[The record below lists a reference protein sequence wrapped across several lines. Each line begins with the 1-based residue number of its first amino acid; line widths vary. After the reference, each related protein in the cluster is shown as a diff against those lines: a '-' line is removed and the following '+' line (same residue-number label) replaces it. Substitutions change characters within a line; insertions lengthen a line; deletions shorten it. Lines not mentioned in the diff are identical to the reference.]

1 MALKKQPSKSDPMA
15 EPAIEG
21 RNAALPIPITVGI
34 GASAGGHEALE
45 QIFTTLP
52 AACGLSFVV
61 VMHLPAEGPSLL
73 ADLIRR
79 HTSMQ
84 VVTAEEGMPL
94 HPNTVHVA
102 PPGTDLTVSRGRLRF
117 VTPGGEGRSRHPI
130 DRFFT
135 SLAADLGQCAI
146 AVVLSGFGSDG
157 AEGVKR
163 VKEGGGTVLIQ
174 DPETAINPFMPQNAI
189 ATGVADSVLS
199 AAGIA
204 DRLARIARENDTLF
218 PRICLAPQDEEL
230 RPLFAILKARTS
242 HDFSSYKRNT
252 VLRRIERRMVANGA
266 TTLSDYFAILEDN
279 PGEAQ
284 TLCQELL
291 IGVTRFFRDPEA
303 FVLLG
308 GKIIPTLFA
317 NRHTEDPIRIW
328 HACCATGEEAYSVA
342 MLILEHLEKKNLRAK
357 VQIFA
362 TDLDEVAVARAR
374 AGLYSDDIV
383 PEVGEERLTRFFIKN
398 EGGWRVTK
406 QLREMV
412 VFAHHNLINDPPFSR
427 LDLLVCRNFLI
438 YLKPEIQ
445 RLLIPLFH
453 QVLNPKGYLFL
464 GSAETVGLH
473 GDLFTPVDKQWKI
486 FRRQGGKSRVD
497 TLFPFSGPVRK
508 LTDIERSVRSA
519 ENQEAATIA
528 LADKLLMERYVPARV
543 IINEKSEVI
552 HFSKQAGAY
561 LLTPE
566 GKPTRDLLRIAKEEL
581 RPALRA
587 AIYKAFT
594 HQKENEYRG
603 IKVVADGGETTIN
616 IVVVPLKE
624 SPPAGKLALVIIEPA
639 APSPDPGLP
648 SETAGFGDDASRN
661 SLTRHLEEQLRVTG
675 EQLQS
680 TCEQLETSN
689 ERFTLAN
696 EELMTVN
703 EELQSTNEELQST
716 NEELVTINSE
726 LQKKMEELNQS
737 NSDLENLFASSEIAT
752 FFLDRELL
760 IKRFSPAMAAIFNL
774 IPADIGRSIH
784 HLNST
789 VDWSGLPL
797 DAASVLEKLVPVE
810 REVCSQ
816 RDGRSFIMRVLP
828 YRTTGGIVDGIVVTL
843 IDISERKRAEMSLQE
858 SEKRFRT
865 MADAIPQLAWI
876 AQPDGHIFWY
886 NQRWYDYTGTVSEQ
900 MEGWGWQSVH
910 DPLVLPKVIE
920 KWRESL
926 TTGEPFDME
935 FPLRGADGSFRW
947 FLTRV
952 LPLKDANGRIIQW
965 FGTNTDVTE
974 IKEAEET
981 LRRYELL
988 AGNSREIILFVRRD
1002 DARILEANAAATE
1015 AYGYDHE
1022 EMLQL
1027 TLQNLRA
1034 FRDEDLVA
1042 AQMADADSRGILF
1055 ETVHRRKDGTTFP
1068 VEVSSRGATLGNTR
1082 MLLSII
1088 RDITE
1093 RKQAEKAVNEASE
1106 QRRLALE
1113 AAGLGSWDYNFKT
1126 GDVFWDEQC
1135 RGMWGVAEG
1144 NQIDYAAAIDRIHPE
1159 DRAATDEA
1167 VHQALSGVNG
1177 GAYHREFRVVWP
1189 DGSEHWIASHGRVY
1203 WDGEGEL
1210 RRAVRFVGV
1219 NREITERKHAEATRA
1234 RLAAI
1239 VESSEDAIVAKD
1251 LNAIIISWNAGAE
1264 RLFGYRPEEAIGR
1277 PITLLIP
1284 PEMHDDERRMLQRL
1298 LAGERINHFETVRLT
1313 KEGRRI
1319 DVSLTVSSIKDG
1331 KGRIIGISKVAR
1343 DITERKRTE
1352 EALREARMKLEAA
1365 LASMTDAVFISDN
1378 TGQFI
1383 EFNDAFASF
1392 HRFGNKAACLQKLA
1406 DYPEILEVFTADG
1419 KLAPLDMWAVPRAL
1433 RGETVTNAEYTL
1445 RRKDTGETW
1454 VGSYSFSPIRDAQG
1468 VIVGSVVVGRDVTE
1482 LKRKEEAL
1490 RRSEAQYHALFDTL
1504 IEGFCTIE
1512 MVFDTEG
1519 RPVDYRFLEM
1529 NPAFEK
1535 LTGLHDAK
1543 GRLMRDLAP
1552 DNEQD
1557 WYERYGKVAMTGES
1571 VRFEGETKALGR
1583 YFDVCAYRIGE
1594 PEDRKVAILFN
1605 DITERKRAEEALRE
1619 SAVRLNRSQEI
1630 AHLGSW
1636 ELDHLKNELTWSDET
1651 YRIFGLQPQ
1660 EFSVTYDA
1668 FLEVVHPKDRGAV
1681 DAAYSDSV
1689 REGKASYEIEHRI
1702 IKKTTGEIRIV
1713 HEKCEHFRDASG
1725 EIVRS
1730 VGMVHDITERKRA
1743 EETLRLS
1750 EQRRSLALEAA
1761 QVGTWEWDLL
1771 TNENIWSNEL
1781 WSLYGLE
1788 TNSCK
1793 PSYEEWRK
1801 VVHPDDL
1808 LNTEQILQEAI
1819 LQGAAYNTEWRVN
1832 LPDGSERWL
1841 MSRGRPLKDKHN
1853 RVVRYLGIVMD
1864 ITERKRAEREKKA
1877 LQAQL
1882 IQAQKMEA
1890 IGTLAGGIAHDFNN
1904 ILGAVLGY
1912 TEMARDASPA
1922 GSVIAHDLDKVL
1934 EAGERATNLVKQ
1946 ILAFSRQVSTERV
1959 PLQPVHL
1966 VKETLKLLRPALPS
1980 TIRIK
1985 QQLDAATRAILADP
1999 TQMHQIVM
2007 NLCTNAF
2014 HAMEQTGGILEITIK
2029 NCEFSQQDLLKQP
2042 GVQPGKFVV
2051 LSISDTGPGIAPE
2064 MRDKVFEPYFT
2075 TKEVGKGTGMGLSIV
2090 HGIVTA
2096 MGGFV
2101 TYEGEL
2107 GEGSTFHVFF
2117 PAIEQE
2123 VAAAMKPVE
2132 TVLAG
2137 HERILFID
2145 DEVML
2150 AEMGKI
2156 MLERLGYK
2164 VTVRTGSVE
2173 ALAAFEKQPEQFDAV
2188 ITDQTM
2194 PGLTGVELAR
2204 RMLRIRPDIPIILC
2218 TGYSNLVNEEQ
2229 AKTIGIKGFIMK
2241 PIAKRDIAQLLRKV
2255 LEGRLSA

>member
-1 MALKKQPSKSDPMA
+1 MPLKNQSLNLAPMA
-15 EPAIEG
+15 GSVVEG
-21 RNAALPIPITVGI
+21 SNAPPSIPMTVGI

-45 QIFTTLP
+45 QIFTVLP
-52 AACGLSFVV
+52 VDCGLSFVV
-61 VMHLPAEGPSLL
+61 IMHLPAEGPSLL
-73 ADLIRR
+73 ADILRS
-79 HTSMQ
+79 HTALQ
-84 VVTAEEGMPL
+84 VLTVEDGMPL
-94 HPNTVHVA
+94 HPRTVHVA
-102 PPGTDLTVSRGRLRF
+102 PPGKDLIVDGGRLRF
-117 VTPGGEGRSRHPI
+117 VAPETVRPHHPI
-130 DRFFT
+130 DRFFA

-146 AVVLSGFGSDG
+146 AVVLSGFGADG

-163 VKEGGGTVLIQ
+163 VKEEGGIVLVQ
-174 DPETAINPFMPQNAI
+174 DPETAVNPFMPQNAI
-189 ATGVADSVLS
+189 ATGAADSILV
-199 AAGIA
+199 AAEIGHW
-204 DRLARIARENDTLF
+204 LARTAGEQEAF
-218 PRICLAPQDEEL
+218 PAGICLAPRDEEL
-230 RPLFAILKARTS
+230 RPLFAILKTRTS

-266 TTLSDYFAILEDN
+266 SALSDYFAILEHN

-284 TLCQELL
+284 SLCQELL

-303 FVLLG
+303 FELLRA
-308 GKIIPTLFA
+308 KIIPSLFA
-317 NRHTEDPIRIW
+317 DRDTDVPIRIW
-328 HACCATGEEAYSVA
+328 HAYCATGEEAYSVA
-342 MLILEHLEKKNLRAK
+342 MLVLEHLEKKNLHAK

-362 TDLDEVAVARAR
+362 TDLDEAAVTRAR
-374 AGLYSDDIV
+374 AGLYSDDII
-383 PEVGEERLTRFFIKN
+383 PEVGEERLKHFFVKSEN
-398 EGGWRVTK
+398 GWQVTK

-453 QVLNPKGYLFL
+453 QVLNPNGCLFL

-473 GDLFTPVDKQWKI
+473 DGLFTPVDKKWKI
-486 FRRQGGKSRVD
+486 FRRQGGERRAD
-497 TLFPFSGPVRK
+497 ALFPFSGSVRK
-508 LTDIERSVRSA
+508 FSDIELSVRSV
-519 ENQEAATIA
+519 ETQEAATIA

-543 IINEKSEVI
+543 IINEKNEVV

-587 AIYKAFT
+587 AIYKAFA
-594 HQKENEYRG
+594 HQKEIEYRG
-603 IKVVADGGETTIN
+603 IKVATDHGEAIIN
-616 IVVVPLKE
+616 IIVAPLKE
-624 SPPAGKLALVIIEPA
+624 PPPADKLALVIIESTAPA
-639 APSPDPGLP
+639 PVSGDA
-648 SETAGFGDDASRN
+648 SEAASFGDDGSRN
-661 SLTRHLEEQLRVTG
+661 SLVRHLEEQLRVTG

-680 TCEQLETSN
+680 TSEQLETSN

-716 NEELVTINSE
+716 NEELITINSE

-752 FFLDRELL
+752 FFLSRKLL
-760 IKRFSPAMAAIFNL
+760 IKRFSPAMAAIFDL
-774 IPADIGRSIH
+774 IPADIGRSVH
-784 HLNST
+784 HLNNS
-789 VDWSGLPL
+789 VDWSDLPL
-797 DAASVLEKLVPVE
+797 DAASVLENLVPIE

-816 RDGRSFIMRVLP
+816 KDGRSFIMRVLP
-828 YRTTGGIVDGIVVTL
+828 YRTTGGGVDGIVVTL
-843 IDISERKRAEMSLQE
+843 IDISERKRAEVSLRE

-865 MADAIPQLAWI
+865 LADAIPQLAWT

-886 NQRWYDYTGTVSEQ
+886 NQRWYDYTGVSFEQ
-900 MEGWGWQSVH
+900 MEGWGWQNVH
-910 DPLVLPKVIE
+910 DPLVLPRVMD

-926 TTGEPFDME
+926 ATGEPFDME
-935 FPLRGADGSFRW
+935 FPLRGADGSYRW

-952 LPLKDANGRIIQW
+952 LPLKDANGQIIQW

-974 IKEAEET
+974 IKEAKDT

-988 AGNSREIILFVRRD
+988 AGNSRDIILFVRRD
-1002 DARILEANAAATE
+1002 DARIVEANAAATE
-1015 AYGYDHE
+1015 AYGYNHE

-1027 TLQNLRA
+1027 TLHHLRA
-1034 FRDEDLVA
+1034 TQKADLVA
-1042 AQMADADSRGILF
+1042 AQMADADARGILF
-1055 ETVHRRKDGTTFP
+1055 ETIHRRKDDTTFP

-1093 RKQAEKAVNEASE
+1093 RKQAEKAVYEASE

-1113 AAGLGSWDYNFKT
+1113 AGGLGSWDYNFET
-1126 GDVFWDEQC
+1126 DEVLWDEQC
-1135 RGMWGVAEG
+1135 RSMWGIGHG
-1144 NQIDYAAAIDRIHPE
+1144 NQIGYAAAIDRIHAD
-1159 DRAATDEA
+1159 DRAAAEEA
-1167 VHQALSGVNG
+1167 FHQALSGVNG
-1177 GAYHREFRVVWP
+1177 GAYHCEFRVVWL

-1203 WDGEGEL
+1203 WKHEGEQ
-1210 RRAVRFVGV
+1210 RRPIRFVGV
-1219 NREITERKHAEATRA
+1219 NREITARKHAEATRA
-1234 RLAAI
+1234 RLVAI

-1251 LNAIIISWNAGAE
+1251 LNAVIISWNGGAE
-1264 RLFGYRPEEAIGR
+1264 RLFGYRAEEAVGR
-1277 PITLLIP
+1277 PVNLLIP
-1284 PEMHDDERRMLQRL
+1284 PEMQDDECRMMQRL

-1319 DVSLTVSSIKDG
+1319 DVSLTMSPIKDD

-1352 EALREARMKLEAA
+1352 ATLREARMKLEAA

-1392 HRFGNKAACLQKLA
+1392 HRFANKASCLRRLA
-1406 DYPEILEVFTADG
+1406 DYPAILEVFTADG
-1419 KLAPLDMWAVPRAL
+1419 ELTPLDMWVVPRAL
-1433 RGETVTNAEYTL
+1433 RGETVANAEYIL

-1454 VGSYSFSPIRDAQG
+1454 VGSYSFSPIRDNQG
-1468 VIVGSVVVGRDVTE
+1468 AVVGSVVVGRDVTE

-1490 RRSEAQYHALFDTL
+1490 RRSEAQYHTLFATL

-1512 MVFDTEG
+1512 MVFDPEG
-1519 RPVDYRFLEM
+1519 RPVDYRFLET
-1529 NPAFEK
+1529 NPAFER

-1552 DNEQD
+1552 DNEQY

-1571 VRFEGETKALGR
+1571 LRFEGETKALGR
-1583 YFDVCAYRIGE
+1583 CFDVCAYRIGE
-1594 PEDRKVAILFN
+1594 PEDRRVAILFN
-1605 DITERKRAEEALRE
+1605 DITERKRAEEALKE
-1619 SAVRLNRSQEI
+1619 SAVHLNRSQEV

-1636 ELDHLKNELTWSDET
+1636 ELDLSRNELTWSDET
-1651 YRIFGLQPQ
+1651 YRIFGFQPQ
-1660 EFSVTYDA
+1660 EFRASYDA
-1668 FLEVVHPKDRGAV
+1668 FLEAVHPEDRGAV

-1689 REGKASYEIEHRI
+1689 REGKDSYEIEHRI
-1702 IKKTTGEIRIV
+1702 VKKTTGEIRIV
-1713 HEKCEHFRDASG
+1713 HEKFEHFRDASG
-1725 EIVRS
+1725 KIVRS
-1730 VGMVHDITERKRA
+1730 VGMVHDITERKLA

-1761 QVGTWEWDLL
+1761 QAGTWEWDLL

-1788 TNSCK
+1788 ANSCK

-1801 VVHPDDL
+1801 VAHPDDL
-1808 LNTEQILQEAI
+1808 EKTEQILHDAI
-1819 LQGAAYNTEWRVN
+1819 LQGIAYNTEWRVN

-1841 MSRGRPLKDKHN
+1841 MSRGQPLRDQHN

-1864 ITERKRAEREKKA
+1864 ITERKRAEKEKKA
-1877 LQAQL
+1877 MQAQL
-1882 IQAQKMEA
+1882 MQAQKMEA

-1904 ILGAVLGY
+1904 ILAAVLGY

-1922 GSVIAHDLDKVL
+1922 GSAIAHDLDKVL
-1934 EAGERATNLVKQ
+1934 EAGGRASNLVKQ
-1946 ILAFSRQVSTERV
+1946 ILTFSREASIERT
-1959 PLQPVHL
+1959 PLQPLCL
-1966 VKETLKLLRPALPS
+1966 VKEALKLLRPALPS
-1980 TIRIK
+1980 TISIR
-1985 QQLDAATRAILADP
+1985 QRLDAATSPILADP
-1999 TQMHQIVM
+1999 TQVHQIVM

-2014 HAMEQTGGILEITIK
+2014 HAMEQTGGVLEITLRNREI
-2029 NCEFSQQDLLKQP
+2029 SPSDLLKNPGMQP
-2042 GVQPGKFVV
+2042 GNFVL
-2051 LSISDTGPGIAPE
+2051 LSIGDTGPGIPPAI
-2064 MRDKVFEPYFT
+2064 RDKIFEPYFT
-2075 TKEVGKGTGMGLSIV
+2075 TKEAGKGTGMGLSIV
-2090 HGIVTA
+2090 HGIVAA
-2096 MGGFV
+2096 MGGFI
-2101 TYEGEL
+2101 TYEGGP
-2107 GEGSTFHVFF
+2107 GEGSLFQVFF
-2117 PAIEQE
+2117 PAVERE
-2123 VAAAMKPVE
+2123 VAVVAKPVE
-2132 TVLAG
+2132 KIAAG
-2137 HERILFID
+2137 NERILFID
-2145 DEVML
+2145 DEEML

-2164 VTVRTGSVE
+2164 VTVRTSSVE
-2173 ALAAFEKQPEQFDAV
+2173 ALATFQNQPDQFDAV

-2204 RMLRIRPDIPIILC
+2204 RMLRIRPDIPLILC

-2229 AKTIGIKGFIMK
+2229 AKAIGIKGFIMK
-2241 PIAKRDIAQLLRKV
+2241 PMTKRDIAQMLRAV
-2255 LEGRLSA
+2255 LER

>member
-1 MALKKQPSKSDPMA
+1 MALKKQSASHDPKA
-15 EPAIEG
+15 ESAIEG
-21 RNAALPIPITVGI
+21 RGAAPPIPITVGI

-45 QIFTTLP
+45 QIFTALP
-52 AACGLSFVV
+52 ADCDLSFVV
-61 VMHLPAEGPSLL
+61 IMHLPAEGPSLL
-73 ADLIRR
+73 ADIIRR
-79 HTSMQ
+79 HTSLQ
-84 VVTAEEGMPL
+84 VLTVEDGIPL
-94 HPNTVHVA
+94 HPGTVHVA
-102 PPGTDLTVSRGRLRF
+102 PPGKDLTVDGGRLRL
-117 VTPGGEGRSRHPI
+117 VTPESGRPPHPI

-163 VKEGGGTVLIQ
+163 IKEEGGIVLVQ

-189 ATGVADSVLS
+189 ATGAADSILS
-199 AAGIA
+199 AAEIA
-204 DRLARIARENDTLF
+204 DRLAQIAGEKDTF
-218 PRICLAPQDEEL
+218 PAGICLAPQDEEL

-266 TTLSDYFAILEDN
+266 TALSDYFAILQQN

-284 TLCQELL
+284 SLCQELL

-303 FVLLG
+303 FELLRS
-308 GKIIPTLFA
+308 KIIPSLFA
-317 NRHTEDPIRIW
+317 NRDTEAPIRIW

-342 MLILEHLEKKNLRAK
+342 MLILEYLEKIHPQAK

-374 AGLYSDDIV
+374 AGFYSDGII
-383 PEVGEERLTRFFIKN
+383 PEVGEERLKHFFIKN
-398 EGGWRVTK
+398 ENGWQVTK

-453 QVLNPKGYLFL
+453 QVLNQKGYLFL

-473 GDLFTPVDKQWKI
+473 GDLFTPVDKKWKI

-497 TLFPFSGPVRK
+497 TLFPFCGSVRK
-508 LTDIERSVRSA
+508 LSDIEHSVRSA
-519 ENQEAATIA
+519 ETQETATIA
-528 LADKLLMERYVPARV
+528 LADKFLMERYVPARV
-543 IINEKSEVI
+543 IINEKNEVV

-561 LLTPE
+561 LSTPE
-566 GKPTRDLLRIAKEEL
+566 GKPTRDLLKIAKEEL

-587 AIYKAFT
+587 AVYKAFT
-594 HQKENEYRG
+594 YQKENEYRG
-603 IKVVADGGETTIN
+603 IKVATDHGETTIN
-616 IVVVPLKE
+616 IIVAPLKI
-624 SPPAGKLALVIIEPA
+624 PPPSDKLALVIIEPT
-639 APSPDPGLP
+639 APSPVPVVP
-648 SETAGFGDDASRN
+648 SEAAEFGDDASRN
-661 SLTRHLEEQLRVTG
+661 SLIRHMEEQLRVIG
-675 EQLQS
+675 
-680 TCEQLETSN
+680 EQLETSN

-716 NEELVTINSE
+716 NEELITINSE
-726 LQKKMEELNQS
+726 LQKRMEELNQS

-752 FFLDRELL
+752 FFLNRKFL

-774 IPADIGRSIH
+774 IPADIGRSVH
-784 HLNST
+784 HLNGS
-789 VDWSGLPL
+789 VDWSELPL
-797 DAASVLEKLVPVE
+797 DAASVLENLVPVE

-816 RDGRSFIMRVLP
+816 KDGRSFIMRVLP
-828 YRTTGGIVDGIVVTL
+828 YRTTGGIIDGIVVTL
-843 IDISERKRAEMSLQE
+843 IDISERKRAEVSLQE

-876 AQPDGHIFWY
+876 AQPDGHVFWY
-886 NQRWYDYTGTVSEQ
+886 NQRWYDYTGAVPEQ

-910 DPLVLPKVIE
+910 DPLVLPKVMDT
-920 KWRESL
+920 WRESL

-947 FLTRV
+947 FLTRG
-952 LPLKDANGRIIQW
+952 LPLKDSQGRIVQW
-965 FGTNTDVTE
+965 LGTNTDVTE
-974 IKEAEET
+974 IKEAKET

-988 AGNSREIILFVRRD
+988 AGNSRDIIIFFRSD
-1002 DARILEANAAATE
+1002 DARIVEANAAATD

-1027 TLQNLRA
+1027 TLHNLRA
-1034 FRDEDLVA
+1034 SQEEDLVA

-1068 VEVSSRGATLGNTR
+1068 VEVSSRGATLGDTR
-1082 MLLSII
+1082 MLLSIV

-1093 RKQAEKAVNEASE
+1093 RNEAEKAVNEAAE

-1113 AAGLGSWDYNFKT
+1113 AAGLGAWDYNFKT
-1126 GDVFWDEQC
+1126 DDVFWDEHC
-1135 RGMWGVAEG
+1135 RGMWGITEG
-1144 NQIDYAAAIDRIHPE
+1144 NQIDYAAVIERIHSD
-1159 DRAATDEA
+1159 DRAAVDEA

-1177 GAYHREFRVVWP
+1177 GAYRREFRVVWP

-1203 WDGEGEL
+1203 WEGEGEL
-1210 RRAVRFVGV
+1210 RRPIRFVGV
-1219 NREITERKHAEATRA
+1219 NREITARKHAEATRA

-1239 VESSEDAIVAKD
+1239 VESSEDAIIAKD
-1251 LNAIIISWNAGAE
+1251 LNSIIISWNAGAE
-1264 RLFGYRPEEAIGR
+1264 RLFGYRSEETVGR

-1284 PEMHDDERRMLQRL
+1284 PEMQDDERRMLQRL
-1298 LAGERINHFETVRLT
+1298 LAGERIDHFETVRLT

-1319 DVSLTVSSIKDG
+1319 DVSLTISTIKDD

-1343 DITERKRTE
+1343 DITQRKRT
-1352 EALREARMKLEAA
+1352 
-1365 LASMTDAVFISDN
+1365 
-1378 TGQFI
+1378 
-1383 EFNDAFASF
+1383 
-1392 HRFGNKAACLQKLA
+1392 
-1406 DYPEILEVFTADG
+1406 
-1419 KLAPLDMWAVPRAL
+1419 
-1433 RGETVTNAEYTL
+1433 
-1445 RRKDTGETW
+1445 
-1454 VGSYSFSPIRDAQG
+1454 
-1468 VIVGSVVVGRDVTE
+1468 
-1482 LKRKEEAL
+1482 EEAL
-1490 RRSEAQYHALFDTL
+1490 RRSEAQYHTLFETL

-1512 MVFDTEG
+1512 MVFDPEG
-1519 RPVDYRFLEM
+1519 RPVDYRFLET

-1535 LTGLHDAK
+1535 LTGLHDVK

-1552 DNEQD
+1552 DNEQY

-1571 VRFEGETKALGR
+1571 VRFEAETKALDSC
-1583 YFDVCAYRIGE
+1583 FDVCAYRIGD
-1594 PEDRKVAILFN
+1594 PEDRRVAILFN
-1605 DITERKRAEEALRE
+1605 DITERKRAEELTRSVALFPLENPSPVLRVKRDGAILFYNRSSESMLETWRADFGKEVPDALLQCIGDALANGVLKECVVPVRGRDISFAVTPFPDRDYANLYARDITERKRAEEAFKE
-1619 SAVRLNRSQEI
+1619 SAVHLNRSQEV

-1636 ELDHLKNELTWSDET
+1636 ELDLSSKELTWSDET

-1660 EFSVTYDA
+1660 EFRASYDA
-1668 FLEVVHPKDRGAV
+1668 FLEAVHPEDRGAV

-1689 REGKASYEIEHRI
+1689 REGKDSYEIEHRI
-1702 IKKTTGEIRIV
+1702 VKKTTGEIRIV

-1725 EIVRS
+1725 KIIRS
-1730 VGMVHDITERKRA
+1730 VGMVHDITERKQA

-1761 QVGTWEWDLL
+1761 QSGTWEWDLL
-1771 TNENIWSNEL
+1771 TNEHIWSNEL

-1788 TNSCK
+1788 INSCK

-1801 VVHPDDL
+1801 VAHPDDL
-1808 LNTEQILQEAI
+1808 AKTEQTLQEAI
-1819 LQGAAYNTEWRVN
+1819 LQGTAYNTEWRVN
-1832 LPDGSERWL
+1832 LPEGSERWL
-1841 MSRGRPLKDKHN
+1841 MSRGQPLKDTHN

-1864 ITERKRAEREKKA
+1864 ITERKRAEKEKKA
-1877 LQAQL
+1877 MQAQL

-1912 TEMARDASPA
+1912 AEMARDASPA
-1922 GSVIAHDLDKVL
+1922 GSAIAHDLDKVL
-1934 EAGERATNLVKQ
+1934 QAGERAANLVKQ
-1946 ILAFSRQVSTERV
+1946 ILTFSREASIERT
-1959 PLQPVHL
+1959 PLEPLRL
-1966 VKETLKLLRPALPS
+1966 VKEALKLLRPALPS
-1980 TIRIK
+1980 TISIK
-1985 QQLDAATRAILADP
+1985 QQLDTATCPILADP
-1999 TQMHQIVM
+1999 TQVHQIVM

-2014 HAMEQTGGILEITIK
+2014 HAMEQTGGVLEITLK
-2029 NCEFSQQDLLKQP
+2029 NREISPSDLLKHPGMQP
-2042 GVQPGKFVV
+2042 GNFVL
-2051 LSISDTGPGIAPE
+2051 LSIGDTGPGIPPAI
-2064 MRDKVFEPYFT
+2064 RDKIFEPYFT
-2075 TKEVGKGTGMGLSIV
+2075 TKEAGKGTGMGLSIV
-2090 HGIVTA
+2090 HGIVAA
-2096 MGGFV
+2096 MGGFI
-2101 TYEGEL
+2101 TYEGGP
-2107 GEGSTFHVFF
+2107 GEGSLFQVFL
-2117 PAIEQE
+2117 PAIEKE
-2123 VAAAMKPVE
+2123 VAAITTPVE
-2132 TVLAG
+2132 TIAAG

-2145 DEVML
+2145 DEEML

-2164 VTVRTGSVE
+2164 VTVRSSSME
-2173 ALAAFEKQPEQFDAV
+2173 ALATFQNQPDQFDAV

-2204 RMLRIRPDIPIILC
+2204 KMLRIRPNIPIILC

-2229 AKTIGIKGFIMK
+2229 AKVIGIKGFIMK
-2241 PIAKRDIAQLLRKV
+2241 PMTKKDIAQLLRAV
-2255 LEGRLSA
+2255 LER